1 MATNRIVID
10 LGPDEQARLSAESR
24 RRGVDADA
32 VIVNLVRALPEPD
45 AAQRTRGVGPAA
57 CKSGGTP
64 KISEADVRRR
74 SPLAAPSS
82 SGAPFPTSTF
92 SGDRP
97 L

>member
-57 CKSGGTP
+57 CKSGGD
-64 KISEADVRRR
+64 SQDQRGRREAA
-74 SPLAAPSS
+74 LAASRAELERRAVP
-82 SGAPFPTSTF
+82 
-92 SGDRP
+92 D
-97 L
+97 LDV